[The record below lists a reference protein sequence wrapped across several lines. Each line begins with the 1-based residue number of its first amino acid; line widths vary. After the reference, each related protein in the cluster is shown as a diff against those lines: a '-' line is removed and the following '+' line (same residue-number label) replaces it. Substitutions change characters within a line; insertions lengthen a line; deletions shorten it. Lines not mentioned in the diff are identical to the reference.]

1 MWHYYTKLYLKS
13 VTDHLQEMW
22 LSPKTREIFQ
32 SEWSDLVDKQEN
44 FIISSADQKVLQAN
58 WIKGV
63 QMMQN

>member
-22 LSPKTREIFQ
+22 LSPKIREICQ
-32 SEWSDLVDKQEN
+32 SKWSDLVDKQEN
-44 FIISSADQKVLQAN
+44 FIISSADHKVLQAT
-58 WIKGV
+58 IKGV

>member
-22 LSPKTREIFQ
+22 LSPKIREIFQ
-32 SEWSDLVDKQEN
+32 SKWSDLVDKQEN

-58 WIKGV
+58 QV
-63 QMMQN
+63 SFETPE

>member
-22 LSPKTREIFQ
+22 LSPKIREIFQ
-32 SEWSDLVDKQEN
+32 STWSDLVDKQEN

-58 WIKGV
+58 QV
-63 QMMQN
+63 SFETPE